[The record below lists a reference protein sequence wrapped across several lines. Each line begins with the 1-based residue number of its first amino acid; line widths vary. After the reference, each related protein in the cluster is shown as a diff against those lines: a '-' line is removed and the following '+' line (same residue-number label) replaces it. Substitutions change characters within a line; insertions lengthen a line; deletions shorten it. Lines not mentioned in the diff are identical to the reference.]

1 MSQLED
7 GTGRGFKAGVD
18 SENRLYTLSTINS
31 PLHHISEHDG
41 LAFGWTAVSA
51 DIGGGDTG
59 LLITNT
65 DPERVMHVDS
75 LYVWSDVPTQFKIH
89 FPAYA
94 TNFTGTVVTGLNLN
108 RTSSKTALAVAY
120 ADETINTFAAANT
133 VLTLKTN
140 ELATDQFGI
149 IMRNINGIILG
160 YHDSVAVDVIAD
172 SAAFECTI
180 WAYYITQD

>member
-7 GTGRGFKAGVD
+7 GTGRGYKAGVD
-18 SENRLYTLSTINS
+18 FENRLRTLSTAHS
-31 PLHHISEHDG
+31 ALHHVSEHDG
-41 LAFGWTAVSA
+41 LAFGWTTVSA
-51 DIGGGDTG
+51 DIGGGDTA

-65 DPERVMHVDS
+65 DPEKVLAIDS

-89 FPAYA
+89 FPVYA
-94 TNFTGTVVTGLNLN
+94 TNFTGTGVTGLNLN

-120 ADETINTFAAANT
+120 ADETVNALVAANT
-133 VLTLKTN
+133 ALTLKTN

-149 IMRNINGIILG
+149 TMRNMDGIILG
-160 YHDSVAVDVIAD
+160 YHDSVAVDVVAD

-180 WAYYITQD
+180 WGYYVTHD